1 MYSYLKLLFLF
12 FFQAEDGIRD
22 GHVTGV
28 QTCALPIS
36 LTCPSRT
43 ASPCPIRSPGSR
55 SAPRTA
61 CREQGDRPHDADCHI
76 LEREPEGRLQTPCV
90 IVSILEDPDRVVERH
105 EPLTNQVV
113 VDSAAEDRGPEQDP
127 LVAESIGKMS
137 KSRALLRP
145 RAREA
150 VDQEVRRDR
159 VHRTD
164 GLR

>member
-1 MYSYLKLLFLF
+1 NSTYP
-12 FFQAEDGIRD
+12 RC
-22 GHVTGV
+22 
-28 QTCALPIS
+28 QTSVPQICHDRRPTVLVCSLRPSS
-36 LTCPSRT
+36 LTFPSRT

-61 CREQGDRPHDADCHI
+61 FREQGDRPHDADCHI

-137 KSRALLRP
+137 KSRALP
-145 RAREA
+145 QIGRASCR
-150 VDQEVRRDR
+150 
-159 VHRTD
+159 
-164 GLR
+164 